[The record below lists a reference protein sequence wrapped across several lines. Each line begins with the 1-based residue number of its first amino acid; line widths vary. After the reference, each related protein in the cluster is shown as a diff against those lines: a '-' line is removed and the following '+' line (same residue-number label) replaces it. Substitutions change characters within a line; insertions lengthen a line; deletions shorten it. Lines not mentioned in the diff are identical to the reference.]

1 MAQMPSPATISA
13 PEIRCQLISSVD
25 IPAVVALLR
34 KGFEDQRDGQF
45 WEHMFLEL
53 SQLHVPDDVPRFGYM
68 LEHRG
73 RPVGVLLLISGPAR
87 AKDNRRC
94 NPSSW
99 YVEPEYRAFASL
111 LVSRALRDRAMTYM
125 NVSPAPHTWPILE
138 IQGFRRY
145 VEGLFVSVP
154 SLSGPPSEDV
164 AVVEATAFED
174 FTQDPFERELL
185 VTHARLG
192 CVSVWCKT
200 SKGAYP
206 FVFRTRM
213 LRHVVPC
220 FQLVY
225 CREIAEFVRLARPL
239 GWYLLRRGRP
249 FVLVDANGPV
259 PGLVGRYCSG
269 LGVKYYKGPY
279 PPRLGDLSYTET
291 SLFGV

>member
-1 MAQMPSPATISA
+1 
-13 PEIRCQLISSVD
+13 
-25 IPAVVALLR
+25 
-34 KGFEDQRDGQF
+34 
-45 WEHMFLEL
+45 
-53 SQLHVPDDVPRFGYM
+53 M
-68 LEHRG
+68 LEHHG
-73 RPVGVLLLISGPAR
+73 RPVGVLLLISGPVR
-87 AKDNRRC
+87 PGDNRRC

-111 LVSRALRDRAMTYM
+111 LVSRALCDKTMTYM

-145 VEGLFVSVP
+145 VDGLFVSVP
-154 SLSGPPSEDV
+154 SLSASPNEDV
-164 AVVEATAFED
+164 TVVEATGFED
-174 FTQDPFERELL
+174 FTQSSFERELL
-185 VTHARLG
+185 ITHARLG
-192 CVSVWCKT
+192 CVSVWCKS

-206 FVFRTRM
+206 FVFRARM

-259 PGLVGRYCSG
+259 PGLAGSYCSG
-269 LGVKYYKGPY
+269 LGVKYYKGPHA
-279 PPRLGDLSYTET
+279 PRLGDLSYTET